1 MANDSSMGT
10 FSGWQG
16 QPVQWQDPSAGSQ
29 TYQTGDRSGGK
40 HGIKGARERLWS
52 NEFGGGFLDRQ
63 ILPPELMAQLSQ
75 QYSLP
80 ESPATTLSRA
90 GIEQAGRQ
98 AFSLAASGGGS
109 PAQNMWMAQNANNQA
124 ALSMLPQYAAMNAD
138 WEAQQFNMNL
148 QRQQLLGQLGLGE
161 QTLNDAA
168 ALSRE
173 QLLQNYVNSLYQGN
187 LGQQQADKNFWT
199 TLAGATL
206 TAAGTIGGAFIGG
219 PAGAAGGFA
228 AGSAAAKGI
237 GG

>member
-1 MANDSSMGT
+1 MPGMQDFTPGMPDPT
-10 FSGWQG
+10 QG
-16 QPVQWQDPSAGSQ
+16 GAA

-63 ILPPELMAQLSQ
+63 ILPQELMTQLSQ

-80 ESPATTLSRA
+80 ESPATTLARA
-90 GIEQAGRQ
+90 GVEQAGRQ

-109 PAQNMWMAQNANNQA
+109 PAQSMWMAQNANNQA

-161 QTLNDAA
+161 QSLNDAA
-168 ALSRE
+168 AMGRE
-173 QLLQNYVNSLYQGN
+173 QLLQNYVNALYQGN

-199 TLAGATL
+199 TLGGAAL
-206 TAAGTIGGAFIGG
+206 TAGGAIGGAFIGG
-219 PAGAAGGFA
+219 PAGAIAGGA
-228 AGSAAAKGI
+228 AGNAVGKAM
-237 GG
+237 